1 MHSGNSN
8 GIVTYQESLGG
19 NAQTAMLFTVSPSA
33 VHLETTMSTLRYAST
48 TRNIVNVATVNEDPK
63 GRIIGYDGIGL
74 GRIKRGREGPSKQL
88 GLSEW
93 YPWT

>member
-1 MHSGNSN
+1 MTSDKFIIS
-8 GIVTYQESLGG
+8 QESLGG

-63 GRIIGYDGIGL
+63 GRII
-74 GRIKRGREGPSKQL
+74 R
-88 GLSEW
+88 
-93 YPWT
+93 